1 VIGRLQLRLALI
13 ALAQMLVLGT
23 VARAAEP
30 ILGRED
36 PLLER
41 DVLPVLTKH
50 CLGCHGG
57 LRQFGKLDLRT
68 LPAMLVGGESGVVIE
83 KGQAEKSVLWQ
94 RIASDEMPEGD
105 EREKLNEREKAI
117 IKAWINA
124 GVPTVAER
132 TGKVDPLLSAD
143 QRHEP
148 LEVAGA
154 IDRHLDSFL
163 AAANLT
169 AAARSDDQEFLR
181 RLYLDLAGRVPTAE
195 QAVAFLDDPA
205 PDKRAKLIDAL
216 LDSPRFGEQFGR
228 TWRDWVCPPELPSDD
243 NAGTQPYQQA
253 NEFGAWLGKKV
264 VANESWDK
272 IAREILTVQGEIK
285 NQPQV
290 IFYGLVGQGGRSTPD
305 GTARAVGSLFMGV
318 QLQCAQCH
326 DDPYRAWAQE
336 EHWALAAFF
345 GSSQADFNKVET
357 GKGPSKSPGKIE
369 IPESAFKRQGTTVPA
384 AFLGGKPLAEVKS
397 DDPRGLFVDWLVDKN
412 NSYFSRAFTNRLW
425 FYFFARGIVN
435 PIDDLRELNPP
446 SHPGLLQLL
455 ANEFAASNYD
465 VKHLVRCICLSQAY
479 QRTSGIDPKANAKI
493 DDQQRQALTFAF
505 GRMPLR
511 VMTADMLLDS
521 LKQAYGEDKEFDL
534 RTASKDSTTGMAA
547 VVADAYREFHR
558 QFGTNEEDATDFT
571 HGVAQMLTLIN
582 HRRLLAGSKTLEGLL
597 KTKADMTPREAI
609 DWLYR
614 STLSRGPDEQEAQ
627 EALEFVQRS
636 KDPAT
641 GYRGILWMLV
651 NRTEFVIV
659 R

>member
-1 VIGRLQLRLALI
+1 MLPRLQLRLSLI
-13 ALAQMLVLGT
+13 AIALMAACGSLSL
-23 VARAAEP
+23 AAE
-30 ILGRED
+30 

-41 DVLPVLTKH
+41 DVLPILTRH

-68 LPAMLVGGESGVVIE
+68 LPSMLAGGESGTVIE
-83 KGQAEKSVLWQ
+83 RGHAEKSLLWQ
-94 RIASDEMPEGD
+94 RIANDEMPEGD
-105 EREKLNEREKAI
+105 EREKLNAHEKAT

-124 GVPTVAER
+124 SLPTVGER
-132 TGKVDPLLSAD
+132 IAKVDPLLAAH
-143 QRHEP
+143 QKHTP
-148 LEVAGA
+148 QEVAGA

-163 AAANLT
+163 AAANLK

-181 RLYLDLAGRVPTAE
+181 RLYLDLAGRVPSAE
-195 QAVAFLDDPA
+195 QAAAFLDDPA

-216 LDSPRFGEQFGR
+216 LESPRFGEQFGR
-228 TWRDWVCPPELPSDD
+228 TWRDWVSPPELPSDD
-243 NAGTQPYQQA
+243 NAGTQPYKQA
-253 NEFGAWLGKKV
+253 DEFGAWLGQKV
-264 VANESWDK
+264 VANEPWDR
-272 IAREILTVQGEIK
+272 ITREILTVQGEIK

-290 IFYGLVGQGGRSTPD
+290 IFYGLVGQNGRSTPD

-345 GSSQADFNKVET
+345 GRSQADFTKVET
-357 GKGPSKSPGKIE
+357 GKGPSKSPGQIE
-369 IPESAFKRQGTTVPA
+369 IPESAFKRKGTTVPA
-384 AFLGGKPLAEVKS
+384 AFLGSQPLGDVKQ

-412 NSYFSRAFTNRLW
+412 NSYFSRAFANRLW

-465 VKHLVRCICLSQAY
+465 VKHLVRCICLSKAY
-479 QRTSGIDPKANAKI
+479 QRSSYLDPKAEPPI

-521 LKQAYGEDKEFDL
+521 LKQAYGEEKEFDL
-534 RTASKDSTTGMAA
+534 RTASKDSTIGMAA

-558 QFGTNEEDATDFT
+558 VFGANEDDATDFT
-571 HGVAQMLTLIN
+571 HGVSQMLTFIN
-582 HRRLLAGSKTLEGLL
+582 HRRLLAGSKTLETQL
-597 KTKADMTPREAI
+597 KAKPDTTPSQAI
-609 DWLYR
+609 DWLYL
-614 STLSRGPDEQEAQ
+614 STLSRRPDEQEAR

-636 KDPAT
+636 TDPAT
-641 GYRGILWMLV
+641 GYRGVLWMLV
-651 NRTEFVIV
+651 NRTEFVLV

>member
-1 VIGRLQLRLALI
+1 MPGCPARLRLTVA
-13 ALAQMLVLGT
+13 AVLVLVCGP
-23 VARAAEP
+23 ALEGAE
-30 ILGRED
+30 
-36 PLLER
+36 PLLEH

-57 LRQFGKLDLRT
+57 LRQFGKLDMRT
-68 LPAMLVGGESGVVIE
+68 LPAILAGGESGTVVE
-83 KGQAEKSVLWQ
+83 RGQAEKSLLWQ
-94 RIASDEMPEGD
+94 RIASDEMPEGT
-105 EREKLNEREKAI
+105 EREKLNEREKGI

-124 GVPTVAER
+124 GLPTVAER
-132 TGKVDPLLSAD
+132 TAKVDSLLAAD
-143 QRHEP
+143 QKHEP
-148 LEVAGA
+148 QEVAGA

-163 AAANLT
+163 TAAKLT
-169 AAARSDDQEFLR
+169 PAARSDDQEFMR

-195 QAVAFLDDPA
+195 QAAAFLDDPA
-205 PDKRAKLIDAL
+205 PDKRAKLIEAL

-264 VANESWDK
+264 AANEPWDK
-272 IAREILTVQGEIK
+272 ITREILTVQGEIK

-345 GSSQADFNKVET
+345 GRSQADFNKVET
-357 GKGPSKSPGKIE
+357 GKGPSKAPGKIE
-369 IPESAFKRQGTTVPA
+369 IPDSAFKRKGTTVPA
-384 AFLGGKPLAEVKS
+384 AFLGSKPLDGVKQ

-412 NSYFSRAFTNRLW
+412 NSYFSRAFANRLW

-465 VKHLVRCICLSQAY
+465 VKHLVRCLCLSQAY
-479 QRTSGIDPKANAKI
+479 QRSSLTDPKMDETA
-493 DDQQRQALTFAF
+493 RQALTFAF

-511 VMTADMLLDS
+511 GMTADMLLDS
-521 LKQAYGEDKEFDL
+521 LKQAYGEEKEFDL

-558 QFGTNEEDATDFT
+558 VFGTNEEDATDFS
-571 HGVAQMLTLIN
+571 HGVSQMLTFIN
-582 HRRLLAGSKTLEGLL
+582 HPRLRSASKALDAQL
-597 KTKADMTPREAI
+597 KAKPDTTPSQAI
-609 DWLYR
+609 DWLYL
-614 STLSRGPDEQEAQ
+614 STLSRRPDEQEAK
-627 EALEFVQRS
+627 EALEFVQKS
-636 KDPAT
+636 QDPTT

-651 NRTEFVIV
+651 NRSEFVLV